1 MLSRHVNCEICAF
14 KWTWQEEVRERSAE
28 QRCPRESFVSTYG
41 RRPQG
46 YWYDKCLPEQMPR
59 SHISII
65 SWLYQNTIKSIQKYS
80 TPVLLWESKLISS
93 DVIKPFAAR
102 FANSKMV
109 LHARF
114 QPPNL
119 WHLRLIAATKCKA
132 GEAEASFES
141 PNGGVMWTATKRG
154 VVSSPCTG
162 EGAGKWCPLGTEFT
176 EKSRA
181 LICAVTLTKP
191 TQLTPIGLSV
201 WKMSDG
207 GAPGESPRRQSWA
220 TAKWFAND
228 ERPLSNSRFRV
239 PNSKRSTPPIATNFN
254 CFSDIWTAGGV
265 AGAPEEQSA
274 SWP

>member
-14 KWTWQEEVRERSAE
+14 KWTWQEEVRERNAE

-109 LHARF
+109 LHALVLPASKPLASSSYRRHQMQSWRGRGLLWIAEWGSNVNCHITRRGF
-114 QPPNL
+114 IPLHWGGGREMVPSGHWIHRKITRAYLRRNL
-119 WHLRLIAATKCKA
+119 NQTHAINAHWA
-132 GEAEASFES
+132 
-141 PNGGVMWTATKRG
+141 
-154 VVSSPCTG
+154 VSMKNERWG
-162 EGAGKWCPLGTEFT
+162 
-176 EKSRA
+176 
-181 LICAVTLTKP
+181 
-191 TQLTPIGLSV
+191 
-201 WKMSDG
+201 
-207 GAPGESPRRQSWA
+207 SPRGIAKEAVLSNW
-220 TAKWFAND
+220 KWFAND
-228 ERPLSNSRFRV
+228 ERPLSSSVQR
-239 PNSKRSTPPIATNFN
+239 I
-254 CFSDIWTAGGV
+254 
-265 AGAPEEQSA
+265 
-274 SWP
+274 